1 VIEGVEPTQRI
12 RRYASS
18 LYGLLLRDL
27 RVQLRDGAG
36 FVLRAI
42 MNPLFFLFIFAFV
55 FPRTGQGFSGGGTT
69 FATILVPGLVGVAIF
84 FQGVAAVALPLAME
98 LGGTREIE
106 DRLMAPVPVALV
118 AIEKILFSAM
128 LSVISAAM
136 VFPLAWLLPGIPVEV
151 TVASWP
157 LLAAV
162 VLLGSLAGGALGLFL
177 GTSVRPRQIGL
188 MFSLVVI
195 PITFLGCVYYPW
207 ARLDAVPW
215 LQWAVLLDPLV
226 YVSEGLRAA
235 LTPEVGHMPA
245 PAFLG
250 AIGLSLVV
258 LTWAGV
264 RGFLR
269 RTIS

>member
-1 VIEGVEPTQRI
+1 VTRA
-12 RRYASS
+12 RAYSRT
-18 LYGLLLRDL
+18 LYGLLLRDG
-27 RVQLRDGAG
+27 RVQLRDGVG
-36 FVLRAI
+36 FTLRAV
-42 MNPLFFLFIFAFV
+42 MQPLFFLFIFAYV
-55 FPRTGQGFSGGGTT
+55 FPRTGQAISGGDAS

-118 AIEKILFSAM
+118 AIEKILFSAV
-128 LSVISAAM
+128 LSVVSAVM
-136 VFPLAWLLPGIPVEV
+136 VFPLAWLLPGVPVEV
-151 TVASWP
+151 RVASWP
-157 LLAAV
+157 LLVAV
-162 VLLGSLAGGALGLFL
+162 VCLGSLAGGALGLFL

-195 PITFLGCVYYPW
+195 PVTFLGCVYYPW

-215 LQWAVLLDPLV
+215 LKLAVLADPLV

-250 AIGLSLVV
+250 AMALSLVV

-269 RTIS
+269 RTID

>member
-1 VIEGVEPTQRI
+1 VTDSERL
-12 RRYASS
+12 RCYASS
-18 LYGLLLRDL
+18 LYGLLLRDA

-36 FVLRAI
+36 FALRAI
-42 MNPLFFLFIFAFV
+42 MNPLFFLFIFTFV
-55 FPRTGQGFSGGGTT
+55 FPRTGQGFSGAGGAS
-69 FATILVPGLVGVAIF
+69 FATILVPGLVAVAIF

-118 AIEKILFSAM
+118 AIEKILFSAL
-128 LSVISAAM
+128 LSVLSAAM
-136 VFPLAWLLPGIPVEV
+136 VFPLAWLLPGVPVEV
-151 TVASWP
+151 RVANWP
-157 LLAAV
+157 LLLAV
-162 VLLGSLAGGALGLFL
+162 VFLGSLAGGALGLFL

-250 AIGLSLVV
+250 AIGLSLVA

-264 RGFLR
+264 KGFVR